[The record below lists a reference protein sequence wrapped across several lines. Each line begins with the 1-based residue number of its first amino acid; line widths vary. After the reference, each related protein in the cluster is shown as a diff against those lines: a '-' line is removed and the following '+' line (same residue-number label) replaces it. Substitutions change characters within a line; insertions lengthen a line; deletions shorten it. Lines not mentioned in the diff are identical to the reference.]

1 MKQRRTSV
9 KDRINLINK
18 KGDGD
23 EILLKTFGS
32 SNSNKTEST
41 TDSEDNTT
49 NESTDSE
56 DTTTNTIE
64 ALSPP
69 SLPLPTSPSQNVS
82 TNDSPP
88 SVVQVQE
95 QIVRLNTLS
104 NQKKLEYNA
113 IKQSANVEIAKL
125 QDHIRKNSKQL
136 AQYIQIKPE
145 ERQPD
150 QIESVDRIRL
160 EQGKMRA
167 DVRVQLNRQVSSA
180 KERINTLL
188 KEQEALHQAWEEY
201 TK

>member
-64 ALSPP
+64 APSPP

-82 TNDSPP
+82 T

-95 QIVRLNTLS
+95 QIGRLNTLS

-125 QDHIRKNSKQL
+125 QDHICKNSKQL
-136 AQYIQIKPE
+136 TQYIQIKPE

>member
-69 SLPLPTSPSQNVS
+69 SLPLSTSPSQNVS
-82 TNDSPP
+82 TNDRKTSN
-88 SVVQVQE
+88 QVQE

-136 AQYIQIKPE
+136 TQYIQIKPE